1 MAGALLVDAKVGDG
15 AVSLLVAAE
24 MAAASLVRALEF
36 EKPSLLEL
44 PVLERAP

>member
-15 AVSLLVAAE
+15 EVSLLVAAE
-24 MAAASLVRALEF
+24 MAAASLVRALEH
-36 EKPSLLEL
+36 EKASLLEL